1 MSMTTFSI
9 IIMVFGFFAI
19 GMTLVAAHFAA
30 AYKEEKRKNVNA
42 KAKKKGGKVHA
53 KRL

>member
-9 IIMVFGFFAI
+9 IIMVFGFVAI

-30 AYKEEKRKNVNA
+30 AYKDEKRKNQ
-42 KAKKKGGKVHA
+42 KSMKKNKGRQDKC
-53 KRL
+53 